1 MNERHDAGPATPAAA
16 THDATAEPAPR
27 FVMAT
32 AVRAVL
38 KVGLILAIPTC
49 VALVAVPNYI
59 DFRGRAVSSEAKSTL
74 RHLARSSSVPM
85 WEGAWSAATAPDVPI
100 TASTPRYDYFRSGLD
115 ESPAVF
121 VARGRAKFGAEN
133 DVWAVFADGPP
144 ENCFDGFGT
153 VTVKKN
159 QGGSPVCR
167 RAFAILGVDPRTLVH
182 RDGSTDD
189 EP

>member
-16 THDATAEPAPR
+16 RHDTAAEPAPR

-32 AVRAVL
+32 VVRAVL

-49 VALVAVPNYI
+49 AALVAVSNYN
-59 DFRGRAVSSEAKSTL
+59 DFRGRSVSSEATSTL
-74 RHLARSSSVPM
+74 RHLARSSSVPV
-85 WEGAWSAATAPDVPI
+85 WEGAWSAATAPNVPI
-100 TASTPRYDYFRSGLD
+100 TASTPRYDYFRSGPD

-121 VARGRAKFGAEN
+121 VARGRANGRAKN
-133 DVWAVFADGPP
+133 DVWAVFADGFP
-144 ENCFDGFGT
+144 ENCFDGIGTAT
-153 VTVKKN
+153 VTKN

-167 RAFAILGVDPRTLVH
+167 RAFAILGVDPRALVH

-189 EP
+189 VP